1 MSNLWLDLFHTQL
14 SKIQTLVWRSGIN
27 VYNLY
32 QECYGGVQD
41 LTLRWDKERGK
52 YVTSNSGWPFMF
64 LKDTEVS
71 RRREVGITVSNDF
84 LLFGRR
90 SNYYSHNANIS
101 LGNNVVC
108 SLNG

>member
-1 MSNLWLDLFHTQL
+1 MLRGCPGLDPEVGQ
-14 SKIQTLVWRSGIN
+14 
-27 VYNLY
+27 
-32 QECYGGVQD
+32 
-41 LTLRWDKERGK
+41 GK
-52 YVTSNSGWPFMF
+52 RQIRHQQQRMPFMF